1 MVEKES
7 SFTDFGLIQGFPAL
21 RKAVITHVKKYDNF
35 SRVFNITNHRR
46 KTEITYLTLIMAY
59 LAAENEN
66 RQLEDFPQ
74 AEFGPIPEKISS
86 VGKEKVKN

>member
-1 MVEKES
+1 M
-7 SFTDFGLIQGFPAL
+7 FD
-21 RKAVITHVKKYDNF
+21 
-35 SRVFNITNHRR
+35 ITNQRR